1 MAQPEQKQEAG
12 NGSVLGGPPDDMLY
26 FAQYLRLHV
35 GATSVSR
42 SFRNDVPSLLLVFI
56 Q

>member
-1 MAQPEQKQEAG
+1 MEVVYIEFA
-12 NGSVLGGPPDDMLY
+12 VLGGGPPDDMLY

-35 GATSVSR
+35 GATSVSG